1 MNEIHNEDC
10 MITMAKMADE
20 SVDLIVTSPPYNK
33 WKNVRVQKNREE
45 YWNRT
50 NIKYDNYNDKMSDED
65 YEIWQINI
73 INECLRVLK
82 PTGTICYNHKDEI
95 HNFTVKSPLQW
106 IFKTNACLRQ
116 SVIWDR
122 CGMQAYNPVR
132 FYRLEEY
139 IYILGHYN
147 KKFKWNKDAA
157 KYNSIWRIPP
167 NRNIHGHPATFP
179 EEIVKRC
186 IEAFTEENDIVYDP
200 FNGSGTTT
208 LVSKK
213 MNRQYIGS
221 DISKKYCDV
230 ALSRINDDVS

>member
-10 MITMAKMADE
+10 MITMAKMADA

-33 WKNVRVQKNREE
+33 WKNVRVQKNRAE

-65 YEIWQINI
+65 YENWQINI

-106 IFKTNACLRQ
+106 
-116 SVIWDR
+116 
-122 CGMQAYNPVR
+122 
-132 FYRLEEY
+132 
-139 IYILGHYN
+139 
-147 KKFKWNKDAA
+147 
-157 KYNSIWRIPP
+157 IWRIPP

-221 DISKKYCDV
+221 DISQKYCEV
-230 ALSRINDDVS
+230 ALSRINDYVSLVNLGVEE